1 MAGLFDTI
9 SGASPSFN
17 TSLLNPDQQAALSQF
32 ANSPAGQGPAPM
44 VQPQAPQG
52 QSQQTSVAV
61 PNHSLTGIL
70 GIHGVP
76 GQLLNWLGDTIS
88 EAAGFQM
95 PFKDDPAK
103 RAQAAAMQGFTDN
116 PLAAV
121 QRLSA
126 TGDTAGATGLYND
139 VVQQTHNKALLDLQ
153 AQQHADEHQAAL
165 QKQGDII
172 RSQAG
177 KVISAATP
185 ETYEG
190 LYGQANKIFGAKA
203 DLSPLGLFDP
213 ADIGKYTVKD
223 PKTGKLSWNDQG
235 QSILRQANA
244 FNIPEYKYVGTDA
257 AQTRANAAANMAGDA
272 TQKLPSE
279 IARNYGIANAAPANA
294 AAHATQAQTGHDIN
308 YNSDGTPIL
317 MTDPGRHP
325 SSKGGRRA
333 APGAAP
339 APGQPSSQPAAG
351 QSAPPF
357 APSQFTGKSKW
368 DSAGHEWFSNG
379 QTWIRRN

>member
-1 MAGLFDTI
+1 MAGLFDMIAGNQPATI
-9 SGASPSFN
+9 DPSAMAN
-17 TSLLNPDQQAALSQF
+17 MSTQLDQYNPQMVPPQQ
-32 ANSPAGQGPAPM
+32 NNN
-44 VQPQAPQG
+44 PQ
-52 QSQQTSVAV
+52 SMV

-88 EAAGFQM
+88 TAAGFQL

-139 VVQQTHNKALLDLQ
+139 VVQQQHNKALLDMQ
-153 AQQHADEHQAAL
+153 SQQHQDEHAAAL
-165 QKQGDII
+165 QKEGDIV

-190 LYGQANKIFGAKA
+190 LYGQTQKVFGTKA
-203 DLSPLGLFDP
+203 DLAPLGLFDP
-213 ADIGKYTVKD
+213 GDIGKYTVKD
-223 PKTGKLSWNDQG
+223 PKTGKLSWNDQAE
-235 QSILRQANA
+235 SILRQANA

-257 AQTRANAAANMAGDA
+257 AQLGSNARAIQAGVA
-272 TQKLPSE
+272 QQLAPSA
-279 IARNYGIANAAPANA
+279 IARNYGIAAAAPANA
-294 AAHATQAQTGHDIN
+294 AAHAQQAQTGHDIN
-308 YNSDGTPIL
+308 YDANGQPIL
-317 MTDPGRHP
+317 VTDPGRHP
-325 SSKGGRRA
+325 SSKGNGRRPV
-333 APGAAP
+333 PGSSP
-339 APGQPSSQPAAG
+339 APGQPSSQPVTG

-357 APSQFTGKSKW
+357 PANQFTGKSKW

>member
-1 MAGLFDTI
+1 MAGLFDMI
-9 SGASPSFN
+9 AGGMPS
-17 TSLLNPDQQAALSQF
+17 TQVLSPDQQASLAQY
-32 ANSPAGQGPAPM
+32 AAQNPQAGA
-44 VQPQAPQG
+44 PQAPMAPMAQPQG
-52 QSQQTSVAV
+52 QPPVNV

-70 GIHGVP
+70 GIGGLP
-76 GQLLNWLGDTIS
+76 GHLINWLGDTIAT
-88 EAAGFQM
+88 AAGMQL

-103 RAQAAAMQGFTDN
+103 RAQAAAMQGFVDN
-116 PLAAV
+116 PMAAV

-139 VVQQTHNKALLDLQ
+139 VVQQQHNKALLDMQ
-153 AQQHADEHQAAL
+153 QQQHVDEHQAAL

-177 KVISAATP
+177 KVVSAATP

-257 AQTRANAAANMAGDA
+257 AQTTAAARAAQAA
-272 TQKLPSE
+272 TAQQLAPSAE
-279 IARNYGIANAAPANA
+279 ARNYGIANAAPANA

-308 YNSDGTPIL
+308 YNPDGTPIL

-333 APGAAP
+333 APG
-339 APGQPSSQPAAG
+339 QPLSQPAAG